1 MTQWRHNS
9 NVSKQPKQTKVTKV
23 KPVFVDLPEDLWR
36 KAKAAAAMA
45 GLPVNAWLAEL
56 LRREVA

>member
-1 MTQWRHNS
+1 MPQWRHTS
-9 NVSKQPKQTKVTKV
+9 NVSKQTKPPKVIKR

-36 KAKAAAAMA
+36 KAKAAAAIA
-45 GLPVNAWLAEL
+45 GIPLNAWLAEL